1 MICLFRIEK
10 IKNFVGKDESILEE
24 MDYMVIVGLII
35 GGAVLFKVMMV
46 LTVAVCAHCSM
57 I

>member
-1 MICLFRIEK
+1 
-10 IKNFVGKDESILEE
+10 
-24 MDYMVIVGLII
+24 MVIVGLII
-35 GGAVLFKVMMV
+35 GGAVLFEVMMV